1 MSNCEFIQEP
11 SLLGRNGDT
20 RRFKMGEP
28 VCLKGDAFNEGTYQG
43 SHKQPGTDKVV
54 VHFITSK
61 NKNTGEVFQSRWV
74 NPSRVGKKR
83 FPVSKTAMKKVLE
96 NKVGDPYFAE
106 IMSKQGYGG
115 KRKTRK
121 YHRKTRKHHKKSRKT
136 RRNRR
141 V

>member
-20 RRFKMGEP
+20 RRFKIGEP
-28 VCLKGDAFNEGTYQG
+28 VCLKDEFFNEGTYQG

-61 NKNTGEVFQSRWV
+61 NKNTGQVYEKRWV
-74 NPSRVGKKR
+74 STSKVGKKR

-96 NKVGDPYFAE
+96 NKVGDPSFAE
-106 IMSKQGYGG
+106 IMSRQGYGG

-121 YHRKTRKHHKKSRKT
+121 HHRKSRKT

>member
-11 SLLGRNGDT
+11 SLLGRNGDI
-20 RRFKMGEP
+20 RRFKIGEP
-28 VCLKGDAFNEGTYQG
+28 VCLKDGIFTEGTYEG
-43 SHKQPGTDKVV
+43 SRKQPGTEKVV
-54 VHFITSK
+54 THYITSI
-61 NKNTGEVFQSRWV
+61 NKNTGEVYRQRWV
-74 NPSRVGKKR
+74 PPKNVGKKR

-121 YHRKTRKHHKKSRKT
+121 HHKKSRKT